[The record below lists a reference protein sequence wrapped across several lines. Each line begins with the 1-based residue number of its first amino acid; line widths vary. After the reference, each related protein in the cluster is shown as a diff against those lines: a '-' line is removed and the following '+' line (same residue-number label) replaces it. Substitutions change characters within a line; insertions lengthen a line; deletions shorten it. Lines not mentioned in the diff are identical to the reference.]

1 METNESIW
9 TLKARNLR
17 WPLACQQSDSV
28 RCAGQSVPVQYQGGM
43 YRCTV
48 TANPRGTQAVA
59 LPCGSLYCLGLA
71 YLGLVQIDSD
81 HPCQSGNG
89 LNRENNNNTCNNIAH
104 GAMIPGR
111 AGQRL
116 DPCGRRTT
124 LDPLIERY
132 SAFHH

>member
-1 METNESIW
+1 MEIVHLY
-9 TLKARNLR
+9 TLRRAKRTGSVPRGNVPVYSYSQPKRHTDSGKL
-17 WPLACQQSDSV
+17 PCDSV
-28 RCAGQSVPVQYQGGM
+28 CQVFRLLVLVSLDCDHSLSV
-43 YRCTV
+43 
-48 TANPRGTQAVA
+48 
-59 LPCGSLYCLGLA
+59 
-71 YLGLVQIDSD
+71 
-81 HPCQSGNG
+81 GNG
-89 LNRENNNNTCNNIAH
+89 LNRENNNNNIAH

>member
-1 METNESIW
+1 MSA
-9 TLKARNLR
+9 LAYAAQGKAYRFSTKGE
-17 WPLACQQSDSV
+17 CT
-28 RCAGQSVPVQYQGGM
+28 GVQLHPTQEAH
-43 YRCTV
+43 RQWHCRV
-48 TANPRGTQAVA
+48 T
-59 LPCGSLYCLGLA
+59 LYCLGLA
-71 YLGLVQIDSD
+71 YLGLVQVDSD
-81 HPCQSGNG
+81 HSMSVGNG
-89 LNRENNNNTCNNIAH
+89 LNRENNNNNIAH